1 MKNFSGKIISFCKRN
16 PIATA
21 LIALSVVTLIVSII
35 LLATLIP
42 RSNLT
47 KIEIVNLP
55 EKTDYI
61 EGEDVNTD
69 GMVVKA
75 YYGKKS
81 KTVTDYYV
89 DKKQVGINDKEI
101 KVSYSDNGAVKA
113 RRTLSA

>member
-55 EKTDYI
+55 EKPIT
-61 EGEDVNTD
+61 
-69 GMVVKA
+69 
-75 YYGKKS
+75 
-81 KTVTDYYV
+81 
-89 DKKQVGINDKEI
+89 
-101 KVSYSDNGAVKA
+101 
-113 RRTLSA
+113 